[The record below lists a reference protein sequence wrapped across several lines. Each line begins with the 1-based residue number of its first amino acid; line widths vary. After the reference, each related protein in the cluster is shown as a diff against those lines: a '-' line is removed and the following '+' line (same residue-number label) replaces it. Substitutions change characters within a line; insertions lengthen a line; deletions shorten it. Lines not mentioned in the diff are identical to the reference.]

1 MEPPCDPQ
9 GQQTMVE
16 GLIIPQARVVEILES
31 ALLKTLTWLCAE
43 KSNYDQKAH
52 NEGRE
57 LQDKQERLQRI
68 ELVLQEPMT
77 TQSELERL
85 TNEVKKYQREC
96 QLLDDKIRQ
105 NAPADDKLAIY
116 KS

>member
-43 KSNYDQKAH
+43 KSNYD
-52 NEGRE
+52 
-57 LQDKQERLQRI
+57 
-68 ELVLQEPMT
+68 
-77 TQSELERL
+77 
-85 TNEVKKYQREC
+85 
-96 QLLDDKIRQ
+96 
-105 NAPADDKLAIY
+105 
-116 KS
+116 